1 MLLATRRSLSA
12 FFIADHGLAYH
23 SDVVATARTARIRNY
38 RLINDFR
45 KFCELMSA
53 RLKRRSR
60 AVVILVVVVSQLCSN
75 PFYPIQSSTQ
85 PRRGTSPTSTMSTPL
100 PLCRNERAA
109 SAARLCDSSSTSST
123 CRRCSRVHS
132 GELGVF

>member
-1 MLLATRRSLSA
+1 MLLIATRRTLSV
-12 FFIADHGLAYH
+12 FFVADHSLAYYL
-23 SDVVATARTARIRNY
+23 DVVATARTARIRNY

-60 AVVILVVVVSQLCSN
+60 AVVIPVVVASQLCPD
-75 PFYPIQSSTQ
+75 PFYSTQSSTQ

-100 PLCRNERAA
+100 PPCRNERAA

-123 CRRCSRVHS
+123 RCSRVHS